1 MMAWHRLHW
10 CVRML
15 RSKTGRMIIML
26 ILTVGIAIT
35 EIIYGIRARSQLL
48 IADGLFSF
56 AEGIALVGSLIALRY
71 AKAER
76 LHSKNTFGWAR
87 LEILAGLLQEVLLVS
102 LSLPIIVDAVNKL
115 INPSHVESP
124 RSMILLGSVGVFIG
138 LLGLFLFRG
147 YDHDHNIG
155 HEIVEQKK
163 NDFVRSVYTTLRN
176 LDMNNEN
183 INDSLMRQTSTS
195 NPQPI
200 VIPELV
206 VTESTTNTNNNNNN
220 NNNNNHIEQGE
231 QSKQNLVL
239 PSLNDTY
246 KNAFVVSEITSP
258 ITDDHVSDVS
268 EQQLRVPVEF
278 KRTRSRSGDSIIS
291 SISFLH
297 QDDSV
302 LEDEFQ
308 KSRVYATLH
317 ALCLHS
323 LAVLLESSIVLCSGL
338 LNELLRPTNENGNQ
352 INLWLKYIDPSLTL
366 VMVVII
372 AIKAIPVIWSLG
384 HILVEAVP
392 SGINTRQL
400 IQTIMKTIPQIRAV
414 HSVHVWRATARDV
427 FATLHV
433 VCDEDLSLSTCTD
446 LFGRQL
452 QRIFETHC
460 IRHFTLQYEYIEPG
474 GNINKCAY
482 GTRRRHRGHQSTSE
496 DNDTIMAHSQMDL
509 RVNPFKTEFIDSL
522 RRSV

>member
-1 MMAWHRLHW
+1 MAWHRLHW
-10 CVRML
+10 CLRML
-15 RSKTGRMIIML
+15 KSKTGRMVIML

-35 EIIYGIRARSQLL
+35 EVIYGIRVRSQLL

-102 LSLPIIVDAVNKL
+102 LSLSIIVDAVNKL
-115 INPSHVESP
+115 INPNHIKDAVV
-124 RSMILLGSVGVFIG
+124 MIRLGSVGVFIG
-138 LLGLFLFRG
+138 LLGLVLFRG
-147 YDHDHNIG
+147 FDHDHNIG
-155 HEIVEQKK
+155 HEIVKQKK
-163 NDFVRSVYTTLRN
+163 NDFVRSVYTTLRS
-176 LDMNNEN
+176 LDASNETTQ
-183 INDSLMRQTSTS
+183 DPFMRQTSVS
-195 NPQPI
+195 NSQPI
-200 VIPELV
+200 VIPELI
-206 VTESTTNTNNNNNN
+206 VTESPSNIYNNNNNN
-220 NNNNNHIEQGE
+220 NNIEQKI
-231 QSKQNLVL
+231 QPKPNLIL
-239 PSLNDTY
+239 SSLNDTY
-246 KNAFVVSEITSP
+246 QNAFIASDIASSFTEEH
-258 ITDDHVSDVS
+258 ITDAG
-268 EQQLRVPVEF
+268 EKQLRVPGRVSVEF

-291 SISFLH
+291 STSFLDH
-297 QDDSV
+297 DDLV

-308 KSRVYATLH
+308 KSRVFATLH

-323 LAVLLESSIVLCSGL
+323 LAVLLESSIVLLSGL
-338 LNELLRPTNENGNQ
+338 LIKFIPQEDKSGKN
-352 INLWLKYIDPSLTL
+352 INLWLQYIDPSLTL

-372 AIKAIPVIWSLG
+372 GIKAIPVIWSLG

-392 SGINTRQL
+392 SGIDTGQL

-433 VCDEDLSLSTCTD
+433 VCDEDLLLSTCTD

-452 QRIFETHC
+452 QRILATHC
-460 IRHFTLQYEYIEPG
+460 IRHFTVQFEYSETG

-482 GTRRRHRGHQSTSE
+482 GTRRRNRGHQSTSE
-496 DNDTIMAHSQMDL
+496 DNDNVTNQSQ
-509 RVNPFKTEFIDSL
+509 ID
-522 RRSV
+522 